1 MIPRYVRKE
10 MGRIWSDQN
19 KYEKWLMV
27 ELAVLWT
34 RRKLKQLPRYAW
46 ERISKHARFTV
57 EEIEALDKEIG
68 HDMNAFIG
76 VIQRYVKS
84 KWAGEFHKE
93 LTSYDVEEPAL
104 AIQMREAIDLIKE
117 DIKKLQEALLSRA
130 KEHKWTIM
138 AGRTHGIQAEAITFG
153 LKLLVWYEALSRRLK
168 MLDEAREVINVGK
181 ISGAVGTYTLSPI
194 VEKMV
199 CQKLQMKPAKI
210 STQILQRDR
219 HAQVMSALAI
229 TAGTI
234 EQIAL
239 ELRRL
244 CQTEFGEIQEP
255 FTEKQKGSSAMAHK
269 KNPVLLE
276 RICGLARVIR
286 NNAGAALEDIATW
299 AERDITQS
307 SVERIILPDSFQAL
321 DYILDRLTWV
331 VQKMEVFPERMLEN
345 LNKTQGTI
353 FSQQVRVWLL
363 NKGMEPEAAYRVTQT
378 ACFEAIAART
388 PLLEVLKKKPELAGY
403 PLSEMADLFDYRNQL
418 KHIDEIFARFGIIY

>member
-34 RRKLKQLPRYAW
+34 RRKLKQLSRYAC
-46 ERISKHARFTV
+46 ERISKCARFTI
-57 EEIEALDKEIG
+57 EEIETLDREIG

-76 VIQRYVKS
+76 VVQHYIKS

-104 AIQMREAIDLIKE
+104 AIQMREAVDLIKE

-130 KEHKWTIM
+130 KEYKWTIM
-138 AGRTHGIQAEAITFG
+138 AGRTHGVQAEAITFG
-153 LKLLVWYEALSRRLK
+153 LKLLVWYEALNRRLK

-194 VEKMV
+194 AEEMV

-219 HAQVMSALAI
+219 HAQVISALAI
-229 TAGTI
+229 TAGTV
-234 EQIAL
+234 EQIAT

-244 CQTEFGEIQEP
+244 CQTEIGEVQEP
-255 FTEKQKGSSAMAHK
+255 FGKKQKGSSAMAHK
-269 KNPVLLE
+269 RNPVVLE

-286 NNAGAALEDIATW
+286 NNAGAAFENIATW

-307 SVERIILPDSFQAL
+307 SVERVIFPDSFQAL
-321 DYILDRLTWV
+321 DYIIERLTWV
-331 VQKMEVFPERMLEN
+331 IKEMEVFPERMLEN
-345 LNKTQGTI
+345 LKQTQGTI

-363 NKGMEPEAAYRVTQT
+363 DKGMEPEVAYRFTQE
-378 ACFEAIAART
+378 ACFEAITTKT
-388 PLLEVLKKKPELAGY
+388 PLLEVLKKKPELVGY

-418 KHIDEIFARFGIIY
+418 KHIDQIFARFGI

>member
-19 KYEKWLMV
+19 KFSKWLKV

-34 RRKLKQLPRYAW
+34 RYRLGALSRYAW
-46 ERISKHARFTV
+46 RRICSRAHFTV
-57 EEIEALDKEIG
+57 EEIETLDKEIG

-76 VIQRYVKS
+76 VVQKYINSRY
-84 KWAGEFHKE
+84 AGEFHKE

-104 AIQMREAIDLIKE
+104 AIQTRESIDLIKE
-117 DIKKLQEALLSRA
+117 DIKTLKVALLARA

-138 AGRTHGIQAEAITFG
+138 AGRTHGVQAEAITFG
-153 LKLLVWYEALSRRLK
+153 LKLLVWYEALNRRLK

-181 ISGAVGTYTLSPI
+181 TSGAVGTYTLPPVI
-194 VEKMV
+194 EEMV
-199 CQKLQMKPAKI
+199 CKKLGMKPAKI

-219 HAQVMSALAI
+219 HAQVITALAI
-229 TAGTI
+229 TAGTV
-234 EQIAL
+234 EQIAT

-244 CQTEFGEIQEP
+244 CQTEIGEVQEP
-255 FTEKQKGSSAMAHK
+255 FTQKQKGSSAMAHK

-307 SVERIILPDSFQAL
+307 SVERVIFPDSFQAL
-321 DYILDRLTWV
+321 DYIIDRLTWV
-331 VQKMEVFPERMLEN
+331 IEKMEVFPERMLEN
-345 LNKTQGTI
+345 LEKTQGTI

-363 NKGMEPEAAYRVTQT
+363 EKGMEPEAAYRLTQET
-378 ACFEAIAART
+378 CFEAIRKST
-388 PLLEVLKKKPELAGY
+388 PLIEILLLKPELCEY
-403 PLSEMADLFDYRNQL
+403 PVEEIKTLFNYRNQL
-418 KHIDEIFARFGIIY
+418 IHIDQIFARFGI